1 MLVSRE
7 ASVEEQVS
15 YSCACPCGRIA
26 AVAPGIK
33 ALFPYQ
39 VSVLVGKHRPAAQ
52 VVFQHIG
59 DVLRIGHLLHHR
71 KHAQRAAQVGTIHVT
86 IRQSMYLL
94 AIPEICSSV
103 SHHKLVL
110 SAKIMDLYVVAQVF
124 RIVNA
129 DISFWRICKSARTG
143 GQAVHLVVLEGLLQ
157 VAKVVLSAG

>member
-1 MLVSRE
+1 MHRRK
-7 ASVEEQVS
+7 AP
-15 YSCACPCGRIA
+15 AF
-26 AVAPGIK
+26 AVG
-33 ALFPYQ
+33 Y
-39 VSVLVGKHRPAAQ
+39 RCPAAEM
-52 VVFQHIG
+52 VFQ
-59 DVLRIGHLLHHR
+59 DVVDALLVVLPLHHR
-71 KHAQRAAQVGTIHVT
+71 KHAQRAAQAGTIHVT

-124 RIVNA
+124 RIANA